1 MPTMTDRIHDQ
12 ISAFIDNELSEDES
26 ALLVRRFERD
36 PEARARAMRYT
47 LIGASLRGELLEPHP
62 SVLRQRIAA
71 ALSGNVISGAPK
83 ARERENRW
91 VRPLLGVGIAATV
104 AVVAIGTLR
113 SLNEA
118 AFTPGSAAP
127 LAAAPAGVRD
137 AVAQAPSYV
146 VPQDADPSA
155 TLAPIRLTNYLMRH
169 GEFASGLTRTSV
181 SSNVVGAD
189 LEPGVETAVTEAT
202 VAKPVA
208 GEGLE

>member
-1 MPTMTDRIHDQ
+1 M
-12 ISAFIDNELSEDES
+12 
-26 ALLVRRFERD
+26 
-36 PEARARAMRYT
+36 
-47 LIGASLRGELLEPHP
+47 
-62 SVLRQRIAA
+62 
-71 ALSGNVISGAPK
+71 
-83 ARERENRW
+83 
-91 VRPLLGVGIAATV
+91 
-104 AVVAIGTLR
+104 
-113 SLNEA
+113 
-118 AFTPGSAAP
+118 
-127 LAAAPAGVRD
+127 
-137 AVAQAPSYV
+137 AQAPSYV